1 MAGFFDTNSDK
12 FEYCPGNVP
21 AGRPSNRPPGRGV
34 PDVSLYSFNFAGLTS
49 GKAMA
54 VGGTS
59 ASSPMFG
66 GLLLLLHACLED
78 AGVCSSGAITFV
90 QLNRFLY
97 KVAVTHPCAFIG
109 VVHGHNMF
117 YASRTIQASRTAA

>member
-1 MAGFFDTNSDK
+1 M
-12 FEYCPGNVP
+12 
-21 AGRPSNRPPGRGV
+21 
-34 PDVSLYSFNFAGLTS
+34 SLYRFNIAVVTS
-49 GKAMA
+49 GKATA

-59 ASSPMFG
+59 ASSPMCG
-66 GLLLLLHACLED
+66 GLLLQLDARLED
-78 AGVCSSGAITFV
+78 AGVCSSGAITSV
-90 QLNRFLY
+90 QLNRFLC